1 MWVMPKW
8 EGTTVGIVGGDEGL
22 KLVGVEQALITLY
35 CIVLYDDMNVC
46 RGGGHVCYTGVQLNK
61 ALNDRF

>member
-8 EGTTVGIVGGDEGL
+8 EGTTVGIVGGAEGL

-46 RGGGHVCYTGVQLNK
+46 RGGGHVC
-61 ALNDRF
+61 